1 MFDTLFM
8 RTVSFCLKIS
18 RRPVDISS
26 AAWWMGFL
34 VVGCG
39 TFFFTF
45 LKGKIKSLI
54 LLFYKP
60 STLLYIKIFCKILT
74 LSVRDVE
81 TVVDVVRVGAVVD
94 GCWYKYG
101 TFFLTFLI
109 FINTYFRYYYC
120 TVPTTYLIM
129 LCIRLTCGVVT

>member
-1 MFDTLFM
+1 
-8 RTVSFCLKIS
+8 
-18 RRPVDISS
+18 
-26 AAWWMGFL
+26 MGFL

-60 STLLYIKIFCKILT
+60 STLLYLKIFCKILT

-81 TVVDVVRVGAVVD
+81 TVVDVVGVGAVVD
-94 GCWYKYG
+94 GC
-101 TFFLTFLI
+101 
-109 FINTYFRYYYC
+109 
-120 TVPTTYLIM
+120 
-129 LCIRLTCGVVT
+129 